1 MVCLLF
7 AFIHSRV
14 VMLNLFQYLVFI
26 HSRVVMLNLFQY
38 LVFVEQVQILK
49 RVQDDGVVFRMTES
63 RLFIIRIYSLP
74 CRHAEFISV
83 SGFCRASKDPET
95 SSG

>member
-1 MVCLLF
+1 
-7 AFIHSRV
+7 
-14 VMLNLFQYLVFI
+14 
-26 HSRVVMLNLFQY
+26 LNLFQY

-49 RVQDDGVVFRMTES
+49 QVQDDGVVFRITES
-63 RLFIIRIYSLP
+63 VLFIIRIFSLSCRHAEFISVSGLRALS

-83 SGFCRASKDPET
+83 SGFCRASTDPET

>member
-1 MVCLLF
+1 
-7 AFIHSRV
+7 
-14 VMLNLFQYLVFI
+14 
-26 HSRVVMLNLFQY
+26 MLNLFQY

-63 RLFIIRIYSLP
+63 GLFIIRICSLP

-83 SGFCRASKDPET
+83 SGFCRSSTDPET

>member
-1 MVCLLF
+1 
-7 AFIHSRV
+7 
-14 VMLNLFQYLVFI
+14 
-26 HSRVVMLNLFQY
+26 
-38 LVFVEQVQILK
+38 LVFVEQVKILK

-63 RLFIIRIYSLP
+63 GLFIIRIYSFPCRHAELVSVSRPYSLP

-83 SGFCRASKDPET
+83 SGFYSFPCRHAELVSVSGLCRASIDPET

>member
-1 MVCLLF
+1 
-7 AFIHSRV
+7 
-14 VMLNLFQYLVFI
+14 MLNLFQYLVPS
-26 HSRVVMLNLFQY
+26 HSRAVMLNLFQY

-49 RVQDDGVVFRMTES
+49 QVQDDGDGIRMTE
-63 RLFIIRIYSLP
+63 RGLFTIRICSLP

-83 SGFCRASKDPET
+83 SRLCRSSTDPET

>member
-1 MVCLLF
+1 LDF
-7 AFIHSRV
+7 AHS
-14 VMLNLFQYLVFI
+14 LA
-26 HSRVVMLNLFQY
+26 VMLNLFQY

-49 RVQDDGVVFRMTES
+49 QVQDDGVVFRITES
-63 RLFIIRIYSLP
+63 VLFIIRIFSLP

-83 SGFCRASKDPET
+83 SGLCRASTDPET

>member
-1 MVCLLF
+1 
-7 AFIHSRV
+7 
-14 VMLNLFQYLVFI
+14 
-26 HSRVVMLNLFQY
+26 
-38 LVFVEQVQILK
+38 
-49 RVQDDGVVFRMTES
+49 MTES
-63 RLFIIRIYSLP
+63 GLFIIRIYSFPCRHAEFILVSRPYSLP